1 MAYTNIDDPS
11 AFFTTTLYTGT
22 GANQDVVNDAH
33 SGNFKPDFLWIKN
46 RTNGSYG
53 PHYYDSTRGAKKG
66 FYSDAGYGDD
76 AEFTDG
82 GQSTVQSFNT
92 NGFRGGSS
100 TNIYNIFWINGLNT
114 GYVAW
119 QWKSNG
125 GTTASN
131 TSGTINSTVQ
141 VNQDAGFS
149 IGTYTGNGSTADQNV
164 GHGLG
169 VRPGCV
175 IVKNRTA
182 DANWVV
188 YIDGLDVNH
197 CLELNTTDGQSD
209 STAGRV
215 LATTAGSYGTSSIFT
230 LRVGGSSVV
239 QTNTNN
245 SNYVFYA
252 WAERQGYSKFGKYVG
267 NGNADGPFVYTG
279 FKPALI
285 IMKEYSS
292 AGGNWVILDN
302 KRDTHNVTKHRLFPN
317 LVNADNTSRNYVDL
331 LSNGFKLRDTDAD
344 HNQSGQSMVYMAFA
358 ENPFVTSTGIPTT
371 AR

>member
-1 MAYTNIDDPS
+1 MAYTTIDDPS
-11 AFFTTTLYTGT
+11 EYFQTKLYAGT
-22 GANQDVVNDAH
+22 GNELVITND
-33 SGNFKPDFLWIKN
+33 GNSDLQPDFIWIKN
-46 RTNGSYG
+46 RTDGDTNHHGHYTNVPTTRVLFINKTDYEDG
-53 PHYYDSTRGAKKG
+53 PIAQSVKSIQSDGFTLGTWDGNNINAKN
-66 FYSDAGYGDD
+66 F
-76 AEFTDG
+76 
-82 GQSTVQSFNT
+82 
-92 NGFRGGSS
+92 
-100 TNIYNIFWINGLNT
+100 
-114 GYVAW
+114 VAW
-119 QWKSNG
+119 QWKCNS

-131 TSGTINSTVQ
+131 SSGDITSTVQ

-149 IGTYTGNGSTADQNV
+149 IGNYTGNGSTGDQTV

-169 VRPGCV
+169 ERPSCV
-175 IVKNRTA
+175 IVKNR
-182 DANWVV
+182 DNGSANWVV

-197 CLELNTTDGQSD
+197 SLELNTSDGQSD

-215 LATTAGSYGTSSIFT
+215 LATPAGSYGTSSIFT

-245 SNYVFYA
+245 QNYVFFA
-252 WAERQGYSKFGKYVG
+252 WAQKQGYSKFGKYVG

-279 FKPALI
+279 FKPAFL

-292 AGGNWVILDN
+292 AGGNWVMFDTT
-302 KRDTHNVTKHRLFPN
+302 RDPSNVTKHRLFPN
-317 LVNADNTSRNYVDL
+317 LTNATNTTRDYIDL
-331 LSNGFKLRDTDAD
+331 LSNGFKMRNTDAD